1 MLVFHNDSDT
11 SYANYAGN
19 LSSMSSATTAVTLNF
34 ASTVGTSASN
44 DSVVLTVTA
53 GQEEAVMEGLAGAF
67 AEARSGMTV
76 IADDK
81 NSKYLL
87 NGITALASISVD
99 NGAGTFD
106 NVVAATFTTA
116 DTEGPSLSSSNP
128 TDGATTMGVNSNIV
142 LTFNEAVSV
151 ASGKNITIHSGSTE
165 IESIDVTGSKVTG
178 SGSTEIT
185 INPDTTLDEKTD
197 YYIKIESGSFEDN
210 SGNPYAGI
218 INNIIQLGSPSFP
231 DNSKAIL
238 VKLFGRFNSDKNIS
252 IWS

>member
-116 DTEGPSLSSSNP
+116 DTGGVDNRII
-128 TDGATTMGVNSNIV
+128 ATN
-142 LTFNEAVSV
+142 A
-151 ASGKNITIHSGSTE
+151 HSGSVFTVNAGTDANST
-165 IESIDVTGSKVTG
+165 IYLPASPITGWNCKFLCNHPSDAHT
-178 SGSTEIT
+178 IT
-185 INPDTTLDEKTD
+185 ITENGSATAFQGVSLQAGDTVEHTGTASAVIAASDFKLGDFFEVSWDGTIWNITGMFD
-197 YYIKIESGSFEDN
+197 TAASLAVGS
-210 SGNPYAGI
+210 
-218 INNIIQLGSPSFP
+218 
-231 DNSKAIL
+231 
-238 VKLFGRFNSDKNIS
+238 
-252 IWS
+252 